1 MSDSEGENK
10 PRRSKRVEEKN
21 SAAAEEEKRE
31 EGESDALPPK
41 LQRRQKM
48 REELKAKKEA
58 AKLPI
63 GSEVPNV
70 TLPNQDGDDVNLNEV
85 SKEHP
90 IVVFVYPRANTSGC
104 TRQAQSYVKK
114 YEEFE
119 KYGVKVYGLSI
130 DKIKNN
136 KKFQKKFGM
145 QFDLLCDPEQKLL
158 KPLGCKKG
166 ARGTSRSQFVFVD
179 GKLVESTYEVK
190 PDKSVSFSLQ
200 GVHQN
205 IKNHKSDKDAKSDD
219 DDDSE

>member
-1 MSDSEGENK
+1 MSDREGENK

-21 SAAAEEEKRE
+21 ATVDEEKKE
-31 EGESDALPPK
+31 EGETETLPPK

-63 GSEVPNV
+63 GSEIPNV

-90 IVVFVYPRANTSGC
+90 VVVFVYPRANTSGC

-119 KYGVKVYGLSI
+119 KYGAKVYGLSI
-130 DKIKNN
+130 DAIKSN

-190 PDKSVSFSLQ
+190 PDKSVGFSLQ
-200 GVHQN
+200 GIHQN
-205 IKNHKSDKDAKSDD
+205 IKNPKNSDD
-219 DDDSE
+219 DDDSD